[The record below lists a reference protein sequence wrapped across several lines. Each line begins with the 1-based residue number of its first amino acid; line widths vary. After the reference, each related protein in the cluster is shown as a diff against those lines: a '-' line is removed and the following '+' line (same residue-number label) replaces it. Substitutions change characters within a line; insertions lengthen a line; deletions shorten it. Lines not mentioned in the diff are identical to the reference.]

1 MTAAYLTRCARIIHR
16 ISITVFALLLIIAS
30 TASATRLKG
39 QMITWSSFHFV
50 QSVAASISHVYFAT
64 TNGVVRYDK
73 LAHRWELPLT
83 GSDGLNTRDIKR
95 IWVTRFD
102 DHLYA
107 QTELGYFDFDVFFDR
122 WYPRNTLPELD
133 TVYAHT
139 SVPTDLIPPAGFNYF
154 SQGDLTDLSGRK
166 VPISTVIQDNTG
178 DLWVGTWGFGPARTP
193 GGSLELEFLQCGLLQ
208 NRVNAMY
215 VADSSLVVSGLYDG
229 GARQGITEF
238 NTADFSS
245 EFIEAGV
252 IPNFSPSDIISLLA
266 DSAAIYIGTPT
277 GLLTMD
283 RNSQQVTRRL
293 NGRNGLLDDSVFCF
307 AHLSDS
313 LFVGTSAG
321 LCLLRN
327 DTVKYIAPRLLGSH
341 RIFHLEPQDGNL
353 WIASDYGAYRLNL
366 KTGEIGKFLDPG
378 KFTADRIY
386 DIARVGRFLWMSADN
401 GLLRVNLK
409 TAQTEPYRLAL
420 FSNVRRPLAV
430 NDKVAAVAS
439 DRGIWL
445 IHYDRAKPIS
455 REFTIDDGLPSD
467 RVNCLAFDGD
477 YLWIGSDG
485 GLTRFWWNDPERVD

>member
-1 MTAAYLTRCARIIHR
+1 MTTGSFTRRLRTIRR
-16 ISITVFALLLIIAS
+16 ISIAAFALLFIAAS
-30 TASATRLKG
+30 APSATRLKG

-64 TNGVVRYDK
+64 TNGVVRWDK
-73 LAHRWELPLT
+73 LANRWELPLT
-83 GSDGLNTRDIKR
+83 GAEGLDGRDIQR

-107 QTELGYFDFDVFFDR
+107 QTKLGYFDYDMFFDR
-122 WYPRNTLPELD
+122 WYPRNTLPDLD
-133 TVYAHT
+133 TVYTHT
-139 SVPTDLIPPAGFNYF
+139 SVPIDLIPPAGLNYF
-154 SQGDLTDLSGRK
+154 SQGELTDLSGRR

-178 DLWVGTWGFGPARTP
+178 DTWVGTWGFGPARTP

-215 VADSSLVVSGLYDG
+215 AADSGLFLSGLYGG
-229 GARQGITEF
+229 GARQGITIF
-238 NTADFSS
+238 NTTNLSS

-252 IPNFSPSDIISLLA
+252 SLNFSSGDITSLLA
-266 DSAAIYIGTPT
+266 DSASIYIGTPT
-277 GLLTMD
+277 GLLIMD
-283 RNSQQVTRRL
+283 RNSRQVTRRY
-293 NGRNGLLDDSVFCF
+293 NGRNGLSDDSVLCF

-327 DTVKYIAPRLLGSH
+327 DTVKFIAPRLLGSH

-353 WIASDYGAYRLNL
+353 WIATDYGAYRLNL

-378 KFTADRIY
+378 KFTADRVY
-386 DIARVGRFLWMSADN
+386 DIARVGQFLWMAADN
-401 GLLRVNLK
+401 GLLRINLK
-409 TAQTEPYRLAL
+409 TAQTEPYRLTL

-430 NDKVAAVAS
+430 NDRVAAVAS
-439 DRGIWL
+439 DHGIML

-455 REFTIDDGLPSD
+455 REFTIADGLPSD

-485 GLTRFWWNDPERVD
+485 GLTRFWWNNPERVD